1 MTHERKSPSL
11 HLSRRSLI
19 AAAGASLMA
28 IALTGNAAPHLQLDG
43 LYSEPW
49 LLKTSGALSA
59 DLAES
64 AKSMKN
70 FAIVWEMRG
79 CPWCKRLHLENF
91 AREDIA
97 HYLQANFNLL
107 QLNLRG
113 KQQLTDFDGEKLTE
127 EELSYKYG
135 INSTPTFQ
143 LFKPADAAKG
153 QELGR
158 AGYLAPEDFLTLL
171 RFIHEKGYEKGSYE
185 EWIRSHKD
193 PA

>member
-1 MTHERKSPSL
+1 MTQKHKPPSL

-19 AAAGASLMA
+19 AGAGASLVAVPLA
-28 IALTGNAAPHLQLDG
+28 INAAPQLQLDG
-43 LYSEPW
+43 LYREPW
-49 LLKTSGALSA
+49 LLKTSGALST
-59 DLAES
+59 DYAEAGKS
-64 AKSMKN
+64 AKN
-70 FAIVWEMRG
+70 FAILWEMRG

-97 HYLQANFNLL
+97 NYLQANFNLL

-113 KQQLTDFDGEKLTE
+113 AQRLTDFDGEDLTE
-127 EELSYKYG
+127 EALSYKYG

-143 LFKPADAAKG
+143 FFRPADAAKG

-158 AGYLAPEDFLTLL
+158 AGYLEPEDFLSLL

-185 EWIRSHKD
+185 EWVRSHKT